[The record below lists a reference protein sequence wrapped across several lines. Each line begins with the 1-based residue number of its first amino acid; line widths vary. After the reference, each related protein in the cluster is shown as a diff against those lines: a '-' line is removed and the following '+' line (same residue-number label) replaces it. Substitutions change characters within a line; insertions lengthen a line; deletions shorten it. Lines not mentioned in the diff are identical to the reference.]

1 MTLFD
6 KLLTS
11 LNKIIRRITF
21 SAFLSLIFIIFKS
34 ENTKLLIFDQND
46 LFVSYIL
53 YLIIFKI
60 QKS

>member
-34 ENTKLLIFDQND
+34 ENTKLLIFDKND

-60 QKS
+60 